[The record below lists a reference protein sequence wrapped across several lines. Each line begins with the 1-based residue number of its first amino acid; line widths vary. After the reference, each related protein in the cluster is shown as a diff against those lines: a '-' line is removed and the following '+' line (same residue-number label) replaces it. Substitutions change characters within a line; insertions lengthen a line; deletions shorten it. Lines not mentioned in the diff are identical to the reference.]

1 MSEKQF
7 SRLGNL
13 NNMVDKLVKKS
24 WVAMQNATKQRV
36 TSQERAK
43 LLALEKKRQASP
55 ELRTKLENDEM
66 YERMTGNYSR
76 MDLGVRKRSS
86 ASRCGFLACSL
97 SFCYNFQSIHLELEL
112 EVRTRIR
119 LLHTVHL
126 SDYAPFHA
134 HNGTVR
140 NC

>member
-1 MSEKQF
+1 MLTLNRDRFVKAAQDKMNKALDKAAAQVAGMTEQQF

-76 MDLGVRKRSS
+76 MDLGVSNR
-86 ASRCGFLACSL
+86 
-97 SFCYNFQSIHLELEL
+97 
-112 EVRTRIR
+112 
-119 LLHTVHL
+119 
-126 SDYAPFHA
+126 
-134 HNGTVR
+134 
-140 NC
+140 